1 MKLRI
6 IALGHKLPVWANA
19 AFDEYARR
27 MPREF
32 ALELIELKPEARDRG
47 KSVAQMLET
56 EGARIAAAAAGN
68 QIVALDEHGD
78 AWTTSKLAQRLRTWQ
93 EEARSIAFVI
103 GSADGLAP
111 AVKSNAAAVV
121 ALSAL
126 TLPHSLAR
134 VLLAE
139 QLYRAVSLLQGHPYH
154 RE

>member
-6 IALGHKLPVWANA
+6 IALGHKLPAWANA
-19 AFDEYARR
+19 AFDDYARR

-32 ALELIELKPEARDRG
+32 ALELFELKPEARDRG
-47 KSVAQMLET
+47 RSVAQML
-56 EGARIAAAAAGN
+56 GAEASRITAAAAGC

-78 AWTTSKLAQRLRTWQ
+78 AWTTAKLAKQLRTWHD
-93 EEARSIAFVI
+93 EARAIAFAI

-111 AVKSNAAAVV
+111 AVKRDATAVV

-134 VLLAE
+134 ILLAE
-139 QLYRAVSLLQGHPYH
+139 QLYRAASLLQGHPYH

>member
-6 IALGHKLPVWANA
+6 IALGHKQPVWANA

-47 KSVAQMLET
+47 KSLAQMLEA
-56 EGARIAAAAAGN
+56 EGARIVAAAAGY

-111 AVKSNAAAVV
+111 AVKSNATAVV

>member
-1 MKLRI
+1 MD
-6 IALGHKLPVWANA
+6 H
-19 AFDEYARR
+19 
-27 MPREF
+27 
-32 ALELIELKPEARDRG
+32 
-47 KSVAQMLET
+47 LET
-56 EGARIAAAAAGN
+56 REAIA
-68 QIVALDEHGD
+68 D
-78 AWTTSKLAQRLRTWQ
+78 WQ

-111 AVKSNAAAVV
+111 AVKSNATAVV